1 MQPGIIRSIK
11 GQGAAIYARR
21 SNFMFVQVQAFGKV
35 EREPELVVTKGGTPF
50 TEFSLAVNTKRCVQ
64 DITIWLTCQAWGD
77 QAETIKRSVTKGTML
92 FVQGHFTPHQY
103 TTEDGKQGL
112 SLEVNVERLSFADG
126 SKPQG
131 NGPGDNEACPIVDKT
146 SFLSVEN

>member
-1 MQPGIIRSIK
+1 
-11 GQGAAIYARR
+11 
-21 SNFMFVQVQAFGKV
+21 MFVQVQAFGKV

-64 DITIWLTCQAWGD
+64 DITIWLTCQAGGD
-77 QAETIKRSVTKGTML
+77 
-92 FVQGHFTPHQY
+92 H
-103 TTEDGKQGL
+103 EDGKQGL
-112 SLEVNVERLSFADG
+112 SLEVNVERFSFADG

-131 NGPGDNEACPIVDKT
+131 NGPGDNEACPIMDKT